1 MKRDGC
7 RVPFD
12 GNLIK
17 NAVLSAA
24 RTVEAME
31 PAYAEAV
38 AQAVED
44 SLQGMTEVDIRTI
57 QNVVENQLM
66 SGPHK
71 AVARAYIEYRH
82 DRDIAREK
90 SSRLNNEIRG
100 LIEQSNAALLNE
112 NANKDSKVIP

>member
-1 MKRDGC
+1 MIKRDGC

-44 SLQGMTEVDIRTI
+44 SC
-57 QNVVENQLM
+57 
-66 SGPHK
+66 
-71 AVARAYIEYRH
+71 
-82 DRDIAREK
+82 
-90 SSRLNNEIRG
+90 
-100 LIEQSNAALLNE
+100 
-112 NANKDSKVIP
+112 KV